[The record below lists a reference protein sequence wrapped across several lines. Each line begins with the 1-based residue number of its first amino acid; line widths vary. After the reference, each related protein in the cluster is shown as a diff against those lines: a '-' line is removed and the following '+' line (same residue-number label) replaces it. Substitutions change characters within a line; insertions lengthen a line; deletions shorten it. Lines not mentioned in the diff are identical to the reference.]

1 MKFGLY
7 EGIKYGEHKLLGA
20 SYHHSFFN
28 YLLAASS
35 AEVIATLFLCPF
47 EAVRVRSL
55 VQSSSP
61 LSIIN
66 QLSSSNPANPILPF
80 YKGLLPILAKQ
91 VPYTATQL
99 SVFSLSIQPFYSHL
113 YPGMDKEE
121 LSKGEQLEATVAC
134 GVFAGAIASLV
145 SHPADTI
152 FTQMNSSHQSMA
164 QVIRRIKFRG
174 MWVGVG
180 TRCVMTSVLSGLMFL
195 VYDSVRLLVGLP
207 TS

>member
-1 MKFGLY
+1 
-7 EGIKYGEHKLLGA
+7 
-20 SYHHSFFN
+20 
-28 YLLAASS
+28 
-35 AEVIATLFLCPF
+35 
-47 EAVRVRSL
+47 
-55 VQSSSP
+55 
-61 LSIIN
+61 
-66 QLSSSNPANPILPF
+66 
-80 YKGLLPILAKQ
+80 
-91 VPYTATQL
+91 
-99 SVFSLSIQPFYSHL
+99 
-113 YPGMDKEE
+113 MDKEE